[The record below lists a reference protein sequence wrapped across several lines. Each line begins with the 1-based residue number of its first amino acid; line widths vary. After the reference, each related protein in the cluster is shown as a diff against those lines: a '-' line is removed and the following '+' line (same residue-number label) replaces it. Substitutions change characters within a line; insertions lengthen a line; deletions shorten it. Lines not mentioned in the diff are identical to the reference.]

1 MAAAAGTPGRSSTAR
16 GVDAVLESLRRGQ
29 RQLTRNPRAAIDA
42 AVKQL
47 LSVGP
52 GKAIG
57 WTRHRSSATYRVDDL
72 ARAAG
77 TTVRNVR
84 AYQERGLLHPPA
96 RMGRTA
102 IFDDT
107 HLSRLR
113 MITSM
118 LDRGYTTAHIHE
130 MVNAWEHG
138 KDLGDVLGLEHALLR
153 PQPDDQPTTMS
164 LAAARDLAGGPAE
177 LDKFIA
183 AGLAERRG
191 GRIRVLRPN
200 LMTAFSEMREYG
212 MDNDTLITLHLDI
225 VPAVDKISGL
235 LVTAGAIHLAP
246 RFVTDTPPTSA
257 DVDDLVA
264 MLTRFR
270 TLGMT
275 AVAATLAASIETTI
289 EGVLTDYLAHY
300 VRATKTADAS

>member
-1 MAAAAGTPGRSSTAR
+1 MAAAAGTPGRSPTAR

-29 RQLTRNPRAAIDA
+29 RQLTRNPRGALEA

-52 GKAIG
+52 GRSTG
-57 WTRHRSSATYRVDDL
+57 RPRHKSTATYRVDDL

-84 AYQERGLLHPPA
+84 AYQERGLLHPST
-96 RMGRTA
+96 RIGRTA

-107 HLSRLR
+107 HLSRLK

-153 PQPDDQPTTMS
+153 PQLDDEPTTMS
-164 LAAARDLAGGPAE
+164 VAAARDLAGGAAE
-177 LDKFIA
+177 LDNFIG
-183 AGLAERRG
+183 AGLAQRRG
-191 GRIRVLRPN
+191 NRIRVLRPT
-200 LMTAFSEMREYG
+200 LMAAFSEMREYG
-212 MDNDTLITLHLDI
+212 MDNDTLIALHLDI
-225 VPAVDKISGL
+225 VPAVDKISKL
-235 LVTAGAIHLAP
+235 LVTAGATHLAP
-246 RFVTDTPPTSA
+246 RFVTDAPPTSA

-275 AVAATLAASIETTI
+275 AVAATLAASIENTI
-289 EGVLTDYLAHY
+289 EGLLTEYLAHY
-300 VRATKTADAS
+300 VRSTKAADAS